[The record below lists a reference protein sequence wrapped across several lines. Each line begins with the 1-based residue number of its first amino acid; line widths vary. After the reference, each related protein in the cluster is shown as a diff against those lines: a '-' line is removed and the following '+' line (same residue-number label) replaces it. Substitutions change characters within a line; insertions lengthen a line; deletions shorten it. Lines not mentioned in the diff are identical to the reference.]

1 MMVAGES
8 LLICMGSVVFQAAVT
23 DAVGTI
29 VREVSEDPPANVE
42 KLLLSSPAV
51 NEVEVP
57 QNQNRCQVNSQREEL
72 LRYERLLH
80 GTSNRLERRLRR
92 QSKHDY
98 LTWCL
103 ANSSGVYLPAFT

>member
-8 LLICMGSVVFQAAVT
+8 LLICMGSLVFHAAVT
-23 DAVGTI
+23 DAVGSI
-29 VREVSEDPPANVE
+29 VRQVSEDPPANVE
-42 KLLLSSPAV
+42 KLLLSSPA
-51 NEVEVP
+51 
-57 QNQNRCQVNSQREEL
+57 
-72 LRYERLLH
+72 